1 MQAHEHDRLFA
12 VAPSHLYLVAHY
24 DWRSGWS
31 LSVSVAGS
39 TSAGPSRAFYEG
51 LSTSELLDVGCSE
64 MARALAV
71 DTPPL

>member
-1 MQAHEHDRLFA
+1 MDEHEHGRLFA
-12 VAPSHLYLVAHY
+12 IAPSHLYVVAHY

-31 LSVSVAGS
+31 LSVSVAG
-39 TSAGPSRAFYEG
+39 TALAGPQRSFYEG
-51 LSTSELLDVGCSE
+51 LSTSELLDVACSE